1 MRGRSNDRWR
11 SWGVWEPMD
20 VSGGEEKE
28 VSPCFPT
35 LFVSPILSYINDCNQ
50 YQTSDALMQENPYL

>member
-1 MRGRSNDRWR
+1 
-11 SWGVWEPMD
+11 MD

-35 LFVSPILSYINDCNQ
+35 LFVSPILGYINDCNQ